1 MQYAISTKVLGQ
13 THMWYTQH
21 KQSNFLKIFQF
32 LWVFEFFEHT
42 QKKDKKSKINKN
54 KYKTELVKETCNK
67 LEAMH
72 DMMHEP
78 MNLNIGSINAWT
90 GIYHA

>member
-42 QKKDKKSKINKN
+42 QKQNKKSKINKN
-54 KYKTELVKETCNK
+54 VETFEVNTKQTEQVKETC
-67 LEAMH
+67 
-72 DMMHEP
+72 
-78 MNLNIGSINAWT
+78 
-90 GIYHA
+90 